1 MLKKLILVFP
11 LVISTTLLSQDSD
24 SASDVEVEEVVI
36 VGSQIKGAK
45 ISGALPVSILT
56 SDDIDALGVEDGTE
70 LLENIAEQGLNYF
83 SEAESDSGGVN
94 SARGDVGAY
103 NIRNM
108 GVGNTLT
115 LLNGRRLV
123 NNAGYQTELLGGD
136 YVPTMTVNSNLI
148 PTMGLDRVEL
158 LKDGASA
165 IYGADAVAGVV
176 NNVVASDFV
185 GFDISY
191 RQQGYD
197 HFAAEDD
204 RLSLKYG
211 VDLNG
216 GATNISVMYDYYDR
230 DAISASEDP
239 RWGDSDHRKLI
250 PADSLWAN
258 DGSFN
263 NRYSGKWAQLDMV
276 GASGYEEDFINA
288 DGEEDERDVYY
299 LDANGNKIIPW
310 ADFAGEI
317 QIIPSDDPRC
327 ARADSQDTGQ
337 GTCLAVDTTS
347 FADYYINPGQF
358 RDYRGEL
365 QRDNLFVFVNHEM
378 SNGNELFAEV
388 GRYTSDYSR
397 LKEPAGDFAVALLEL
412 GPDYYWSNALGITA
426 ANIAAQEA
434 ANAIRVADGKS
445 AKAIKTNI
453 RIDNWRPDIG
463 PRVINVEKETYRYLF
478 GIRGTTDSGWDWESA
493 YLYSEAETKD
503 VTDNR
508 LSNSLLQA
516 GLNDSTIN
524 AINIFSSDVK
534 TELAPAIVSV
544 YRNDTSTLRSIDFKA
559 SHPEVMILPAGPVGM
574 LVGVEYRKETYD
586 EDRDPRLD
594 GTIQFTSAVTGYGP
608 PFVADVLGSSPT
620 VDTYG
625 RRSTRSMFA
634 EMLIPLAD
642 NINAQAAIRH
652 EIPSDTDE
660 STVGK
665 FAVGWDVSDDLLIRA
680 STSTSFRVPNLIQQN
695 QAFVPRQGGNP
706 DAVGK
711 YVGANKPLDDSY
723 SMQSF
728 RLLNPDLNPETSTN
742 TSFGFVYSPSMVE
755 GLTVTYDNWEIKK
768 EDTVV
773 LLGRANRL
781 VEDLVLRLDHGPDN
795 CSLFSNPN
803 VIRDA
808 NPGYTAAEEALFTA
822 KGICPAGEAQ
832 IVYDPYANA
841 ATRTIAGQDFGVY
854 YDLDTNFGRFRLSAN
869 YSKTDEFTQEPTAGY
884 TKLKEAQDS
893 GTFPLSI
900 SLSGFGD
907 LAKQDGNYVEKT
919 SIKGTYTIGDWGVQI
934 TSLTKGDFYHS
945 QETKS
950 DGTRYVL
957 PEMTTMNV
965 SVYYKF
971 DVGDNKARI
980 KFAVKNIE
988 DERAPL
994 ADRFYGFFA
1003 DAHQDYG
1010 RNTYLD
1016 FKMSF

>member
-1 MLKKLILVFP
+1 MLKKLLFIFP
-11 LVISTTLLSQDSD
+11 LVISTNVFSQDEAVDSD
-24 SASDVEVEEVVI
+24 VEEVVT

-56 SDDIDALGVEDGTE
+56 ADDIDALGVEDGTE
-70 LLENIAEQGLNYF
+70 LLENLAEQGLNYF
-83 SEAESDSGGVN
+83 TEAESDSGGVN

-123 NNAGYQTELLGGD
+123 TNAGYQTELLGGD
-136 YVPTMTVNSNLI
+136 YVPTMSVNSNLI

-165 IYGADAVAGVV
+165 IYGADAVAGVI
-176 NNVVASDFV
+176 NNVIASDYV

-191 RQQGYD
+191 RQQSYD

-204 RLSLKYG
+204 RLAIKYG
-211 VDLNG
+211 VDLND
-216 GATNISVMYDYYDR
+216 GATNVAVMFDYYDR
-230 DAISASEDP
+230 DAIKASEDS

-258 DGSFN
+258 DSSFN
-263 NRYSGKWAQLDMV
+263 NRYSGKWAQIDMR
-276 GASGYEEDFINA
+276 GRTSYSDS
-288 DGEEDERDVYY
+288 
-299 LDANGNKIIPW
+299 
-310 ADFAGEI
+310 AGEI
-317 QIIPSDDPRC
+317 QIIPIGDPRC
-327 ARADSQDTGQ
+327 ARSDSKDTGY
-337 GTCLAVDTTS
+337 GTCLAVDTTAL
-347 FADYYINPGQF
+347 ADGEYYINPGQI
-358 RDYRGEL
+358 RDYRGSL

-378 SNGNELFAEV
+378 SNGKELFAEI

-397 LKEPAGDFAVALLEL
+397 LKEPAGDFSVALLQL
-412 GPDYYWSNALGITA
+412 GPDYYYSDAIGLTDDNSSSN
-426 ANIAAQEA
+426 
-434 ANAIRVADGKS
+434 
-445 AKAIKTNI
+445 KAI

-463 PRVINVEKETYRYLF
+463 PRVINVEKETYRYLL

-493 YLYSEAETKD
+493 YLYSEAETND

-516 GLNDSTIN
+516 GLNDSTSN

-534 TELAPAIVSV
+534 TALSPAIVSV
-544 YRNDTSTLRSIDFKA
+544 YRNDVSTLSSIDFKA
-559 SHPEVMILPAGPVGM
+559 SHPEIMTLPAGPVGM

-594 GTIQFTSAVTGYGP
+594 GTIQYTSAVTGYGP
-608 PFVADVLGSSPT
+608 PFVSDVLGSSPT

-625 RRSTRSMFA
+625 TRSTLSMFA
-634 EMLIPLAD
+634 EMLIPISEK
-642 NINAQAAIRH
+642 INAQAAVRH
-652 EIPSDTDE
+652 ENPNDTDE

-665 FAVGWDVSDDLLIRA
+665 FAVGWDVSDDLLIRGSA
-680 STSTSFRVPNLIQQN
+680 STSFRVPNLIQQN
-695 QAFVPRQGGNP
+695 QRFVPRQGSNT

-711 YVGANKPLDDSY
+711 YVGANQPLDDSY

-728 RLLNPDLNPETSTN
+728 RLLNPNLKPETSTN
-742 TSFGFVYSPSMVE
+742 TSIGFVYSPSVVDGFTM
-755 GLTVTYDNWEIKK
+755 TYDSWEIEK
-768 EDTVV
+768 EDTIV
-773 LLGRANRL
+773 LLGRNNRL
-781 VEDLVLRLDHGPDN
+781 VEDLVLRLEHGPNN
-795 CSLFSNPN
+795 CSAFSNPN
-803 VIRDA
+803 VLRDQDA
-808 NPGYTAAEEALFTA
+808 GYTDEEVALFSA

-841 ATRTIAGQDFGVY
+841 ATRKIAGQDIGLY
-854 YDLDTNFGRFRLSAN
+854 YDIDTDFGRFKLSAN

-900 SLSGFGD
+900 ALSGFGD

-971 DVGDNKARI
+971 DIAGNKARI

-1003 DAHQDYG
+1003 DAHQDMG
-1010 RNTYLD
+1010 RNSYID
-1016 FKMSF
+1016 FKVSF

>member
-1 MLKKLILVFP
+1 MLKKIFLIFP
-11 LVISTTLLSQDSD
+11 LVISIGIFSQDIEDKD
-24 SASDVEVEEVVI
+24 SNVEEVVT

-45 ISGALPVSILT
+45 ISGALPVTILT

-70 LLENIAEQGLNYF
+70 LMENLAEQGLNYF
-83 SEAESDSGGVN
+83 TEAESDSGGVN

-123 NNAGYQTELLGGD
+123 TNAGYQTELLGGD
-136 YVPTMTVNSNLI
+136 YVPTMSVNSNLI

-165 IYGADAVAGVV
+165 IYGADAVAGVI

-191 RQQGYD
+191 RQQSYD

-204 RLSLKYG
+204 RLAIKYG
-211 VDLNG
+211 VDLND
-216 GATNISVMYDYYDR
+216 GATNVSVMFDYYDR
-230 DAISASEDP
+230 DAIKASEDP

-258 DGSFN
+258 DSSFN
-263 NRYSGKWAQLDMV
+263 NRYSGKWAQIDMR
-276 GASGYEEDFINA
+276 GRTDYSDS
-288 DGEEDERDVYY
+288 
-299 LDANGNKIIPW
+299 
-310 ADFAGEI
+310 AGEI
-317 QIIPSDDPRC
+317 QIIPIGDPRC
-327 ARADSQDTGQ
+327 ARSDSKDTGY
-337 GTCLAVDTTS
+337 GTCLAVDTTDM
-347 FADYYINPGQF
+347 ANGEYYINPGQI
-358 RDYRGEL
+358 RDYRGTLE
-365 QRDNLFVFVNHEM
+365 RDNLFVFVNHEM
-378 SNGNELFAEV
+378 SNGKELFAEI

-397 LKEPAGDFAVALLEL
+397 LKEPAGDFSVALLQL
-412 GPDYYWSNALGITA
+412 GPDYYYS
-426 ANIAAQEA
+426 
-434 ANAIRVADGKS
+434 
-445 AKAIKTNI
+445 KAIGLTDDNSSSNKAI

-463 PRVINVEKETYRYLF
+463 PRVINVEKETYRYLL

-493 YLYSEAETKD
+493 YLYSEAETND

-516 GLNDSTIN
+516 GLNDSTAN

-534 TELAPAIVSV
+534 TALAPAVVSV
-544 YRNDTSTLRSIDFKA
+544 YRNDVSTLSSIDFKA
-559 SHPEVMILPAGPVGM
+559 SHPEIMTLPAGPVGM

-594 GTIQFTSAVTGYGP
+594 GTIEFTSAVTGYGP
-608 PFVADVLGSSPT
+608 PFVSDVLGSSPT

-625 RRSTRSMFA
+625 TRSTFSMFA
-634 EMLIPLAD
+634 EMLIPISEK
-642 NINAQAAIRH
+642 INAQAAIRY
-652 EIPSDTDE
+652 ENPNDTDE

-665 FAVGWDVSDDLLIRA
+665 FAVGWDVSDDLLIRGSA
-680 STSTSFRVPNLIQQN
+680 STSFRVPNLIQQN
-695 QAFVPRQGGNP
+695 QRFVPRQGSNT

-728 RLLNPDLNPETSTN
+728 RLLNPNLKPETSTN
-742 TSFGFVYSPSMVE
+742 TSIGFVYSPSVVD
-755 GLTVTYDNWEIKK
+755 GLSVTYDNWEIEK
-768 EDTVV
+768 EDTIV
-773 LLGRANRL
+773 LLGRNNRL
-781 VEDLVLRLDHGPDN
+781 VEDLVLRLEHGPNN
-795 CSLFSNPN
+795 CSAFSNPN
-803 VIRDA
+803 VLRDQD
-808 NPGYTAAEEALFTA
+808 PGYTDEELALFSA

-841 ATRTIAGQDFGVY
+841 ATRKIAGQDIGLY
-854 YDLDTNFGRFRLSAN
+854 YDIDTDFGRFRLSAN
-869 YSKTDEFTQEPTAGY
+869 YSKTDEFTQKPTAGY
-884 TKLKEAQDS
+884 SKLKEAQDS

-900 SLSGFGD
+900 ALSGFGD

-919 SIKGTYTIGDWGVQI
+919 SLKGTYTIGDWGVQI

-957 PEMTTMNV
+957 PKMTTMNV

-971 DVGDNKARI
+971 DIRDNKARI

>member
-1 MLKKLILVFP
+1 MLKKLLFIFP
-11 LVISTTLLSQDSD
+11 LVITTNVFSQDEAVD
-24 SASDVEVEEVVI
+24 SNVEEVVT

-56 SDDIDALGVEDGTE
+56 ADDIDALGVEDGTE
-70 LLENIAEQGLNYF
+70 LLENLAEQGLNYF
-83 SEAESDSGGVN
+83 TEAESDSGGVN

-108 GVGNTLT
+108 GVGNTLA

-123 NNAGYQTELLGGD
+123 ANAGYQTELLGGD
-136 YVPTMTVNSNLI
+136 YVPTMSVNSNLI

-165 IYGADAVAGVV
+165 IYGADAVAGVI
-176 NNVVASDFV
+176 NNVIASDYV

-191 RQQGYD
+191 RQQSYD

-204 RLSLKYG
+204 RLAIKYG
-211 VDLNG
+211 VDLND
-216 GATNISVMYDYYDR
+216 GATNVAVMFDYYDR
-230 DAISASEDP
+230 DAIKASEDS

-258 DGSFN
+258 DSSFN

-276 GASGYEEDFINA
+276 GTSSYTDS
-288 DGEEDERDVYY
+288 
-299 LDANGNKIIPW
+299 
-310 ADFAGEI
+310 AGEI
-317 QIIPSDDPRC
+317 QIIPAGDAKC
-327 ARADSQDTGQ
+327 LVDTTY
-337 GTCLAVDTTS
+337 GTCLAKDTTGFS
-347 FADYYINPGQF
+347 DYYINPGQV
-358 RDYRGEL
+358 RDYRGSL

-378 SNGNELFAEV
+378 SNGKELFAEI

-412 GPDYYWSNALGITA
+412 GPDYYWSNILGITA
-426 ANIAAQEA
+426 DNIASQEA
-434 ANAIRVADGKS
+434 ANAKLIEDGKTPKS
-445 AKAIKTNI
+445 IKTNI

-463 PRVINVEKETYRYLF
+463 PRVINVEKETYRYLL

-493 YLYSEAETKD
+493 YLYSEAETND

-516 GLNDSTIN
+516 GLNDSTSN

-534 TELAPAIVSV
+534 TALSPAIVSV
-544 YRNDTSTLRSIDFKA
+544 YRNDVSTLSSIDFKA
-559 SHPEVMILPAGPVGM
+559 SHPEIMTLPAGPVGM

-608 PFVADVLGSSPT
+608 PFVSDVLGSSPT

-625 RRSTRSMFA
+625 TRSTLSMFA
-634 EMLIPLAD
+634 EMLIPISEK
-642 NINAQAAIRH
+642 INAQAAIRH
-652 EIPSDTDE
+652 ENPNDTDE

-665 FAVGWDVSDDLLIRA
+665 FAVGWDVSDDLLIRG

-695 QAFVPRQGGNP
+695 QRFVPRQGSNT

-711 YVGANKPLDDSY
+711 YVGANEPLDDSY

-728 RLLNPDLNPETSTN
+728 RLLNPNLKPETSTN
-742 TSFGFVYSPSMVE
+742 TSIGFVYSPSVVDGFTM
-755 GLTVTYDNWEIKK
+755 TYDNWEIEK
-768 EDTVV
+768 EDTIV
-773 LLGRANRL
+773 LLGRNNRL
-781 VEDLVLRLDHGPDN
+781 VEDLVLRLEHGPNN
-795 CSLFSNPN
+795 CSAFSNPN
-803 VIRDA
+803 VLRDQDA
-808 NPGYTAAEEALFTA
+808 GYTDEEVALFSA

-841 ATRTIAGQDFGVY
+841 ATRKIAGQDIGLY
-854 YDLDTNFGRFRLSAN
+854 YDIDTDFGRFKLSAN
-869 YSKTDEFTQEPTAGY
+869 YSKTDEFTQKPTAGY
-884 TKLKEAQDS
+884 SKLKEAQDS

-900 SLSGFGD
+900 ALSGFGD

-919 SIKGTYTIGDWGVQI
+919 SIKGTYTIGDWGIQI

-971 DVGDNKARI
+971 DIAGNKARI

-1003 DAHQDYG
+1003 DAHQDMG
-1010 RNTYLD
+1010 RNSYID
-1016 FKMSF
+1016 FKVSF

>member
-1 MLKKLILVFP
+1 MEVLNLLGDYKMLKKLLLVFP
-11 LVISTTLLSQDSD
+11 LVISTTLVSQDTDTSSD
-24 SASDVEVEEVVI
+24 ADVEEVVT

-70 LLENIAEQGLNYF
+70 LLENLAEQGLNYF
-83 SEAESDSGGVN
+83 TEAESDSGGVN

-123 NNAGYQTELLGGD
+123 ANAGYQTELLGGD
-136 YVPTMTVNSNLI
+136 YVPTMSVNSNLV

-165 IYGADAVAGVV
+165 IYGADAVAGVI
-176 NNVVASDFV
+176 NNVIASDFV
-185 GFDISY
+185 GLDVAY
-191 RQQGYD
+191 RQQSYD

-258 DGSFN
+258 DSSFN
-263 NRYSGKWAQLDMV
+263 NRYSGKWAQIDMA
-276 GASGYEEDFINA
+276 GTTPYSDS
-288 DGEEDERDVYY
+288 
-299 LDANGNKIIPW
+299 K
-310 ADFAGEI
+310 GEI
-317 QIIPSDDPRC
+317 QIIPIGDPRC
-327 ARADSQDTGQ
+327 LRDDSKDTGY

-347 FADYYINPGQF
+347 MANGEYYINPGQF
-358 RDYRGEL
+358 RDYRGALE
-365 QRDNLFVFVNHEM
+365 RDNLFVFVNHEM
-378 SNGNELFAEV
+378 SNGKELFAEI

-397 LKEPAGDFAVALLEL
+397 LKEPAGDFSVALLQL
-412 GPDYYWSNALGITA
+412 GPDYYYS
-426 ANIAAQEA
+426 
-434 ANAIRVADGKS
+434 
-445 AKAIKTNI
+445 KAIGLTDDNSSSNKAI

-463 PRVINVEKETYRYLF
+463 PRVINVEKETYRYLM

-493 YLYSEAETKD
+493 YLYSEAETND

-516 GLNDSTIN
+516 GLNDSTAN

-534 TELAPAIVSV
+534 TSLAPAIVSV
-544 YRNDTSTLRSIDFKA
+544 YRNDVSSLRSIDFKA
-559 SHPEVMILPAGPVGM
+559 SHPEVMTLPAGPVGM

-594 GTIQFTSAVTGYGP
+594 GTIQYTSAVTGYGP
-608 PFVADVLGSSPT
+608 PFVSDVLGSSPT

-625 RRSTRSMFA
+625 RRSTISMFV
-634 EMLIPLAD
+634 EMLMPLTE

-652 EIPSDTDE
+652 ENPSDTDE

-680 STSTSFRVPNLIQQN
+680 SSSTSFRVPNLIQQN
-695 QAFVPRQGGNP
+695 QAFVPRQGSNT

-711 YVGANKPLDDSY
+711 FVGGELPEKY

-728 RLLNPDLNPETSTN
+728 RLLNPDLKPETSTN
-742 TSFGFVYSPSMVE
+742 TSIGFVYSPSVVD
-755 GLTVTYDNWEIKK
+755 GLTLTYDNWEIKK
-768 EDTVV
+768 EDTIV
-773 LLGRANRL
+773 LLGRNNRL
-781 VEDLVLRLDHGPDN
+781 VEDLVLRLEHGASN
-795 CSLFSNPN
+795 CDLYSNPN
-803 VIRDA
+803 VLRDPD
-808 NPGYTAAEEALFTA
+808 PGYSDAENAEFTDL
-822 KGICPAGEAQ
+822 GICPAGKAM

-841 ATRTIAGQDFGVY
+841 ATRTIAGQDIGVY
-854 YDLDTNFGRFRLSAN
+854 YDIDTDFGRFRLSAN
-869 YSKTDEFTQEPTAGY
+869 YSKTDEFTQKPTAGY

-900 SLSGFGD
+900 ALSGFGD

-971 DVGDNKARI
+971 DIGDNKARI

>member
-1 MLKKLILVFP
+1 MLKKIFLIFP
-11 LVISTTLLSQDSD
+11 LVISIGIFSQDIEDKD
-24 SASDVEVEEVVI
+24 SNVEEVVT

-45 ISGALPVSILT
+45 ISGALPVTILT

-70 LLENIAEQGLNYF
+70 LMENLAEQGLNYF
-83 SEAESDSGGVN
+83 TEAESDSGGVN

-123 NNAGYQTELLGGD
+123 TNAGYQTELLGGD
-136 YVPTMTVNSNLI
+136 YVPTMSVNSNLI

-165 IYGADAVAGVV
+165 IYGADAVAGVI

-191 RQQGYD
+191 RQQSYD

-204 RLSLKYG
+204 RLAIKYG
-211 VDLNG
+211 VDLND
-216 GATNISVMYDYYDR
+216 GATNVSVMFDYYDR
-230 DAISASEDP
+230 DAIKASEDP

-258 DGSFN
+258 DSSFN
-263 NRYSGKWAQLDMV
+263 NRYSGKWAQIDMR
-276 GASGYEEDFINA
+276 GRTDYSDS
-288 DGEEDERDVYY
+288 
-299 LDANGNKIIPW
+299 
-310 ADFAGEI
+310 AGEI
-317 QIIPSDDPRC
+317 QIIPIGDPRC
-327 ARADSQDTGQ
+327 ARSDSKDTGY
-337 GTCLAVDTTS
+337 GTCLAVDTTDM
-347 FADYYINPGQF
+347 ANGEYYINPGQI
-358 RDYRGEL
+358 RDYRGTLE
-365 QRDNLFVFVNHEM
+365 RDNLFVFVNHEM
-378 SNGNELFAEV
+378 SNGKELFAEI

-397 LKEPAGDFAVALLEL
+397 LKEPAGDFSVALLQL
-412 GPDYYWSNALGITA
+412 GPDYYYS
-426 ANIAAQEA
+426 
-434 ANAIRVADGKS
+434 
-445 AKAIKTNI
+445 KAIGLTDDNSSSNKAI

-463 PRVINVEKETYRYLF
+463 PRVINVEKETYRYLL

-493 YLYSEAETKD
+493 YLYSEAETND

-516 GLNDSTIN
+516 GLNDSTAN

-534 TELAPAIVSV
+534 TALAPAVVSV
-544 YRNDTSTLRSIDFKA
+544 YRNDVSTLSSIDFKA
-559 SHPEVMILPAGPVGM
+559 SHPEIMTLPAGPVGM

-594 GTIQFTSAVTGYGP
+594 GTIEFTSAVTGYGP
-608 PFVADVLGSSPT
+608 PFVSDVLGSSPT

-625 RRSTRSMFA
+625 TRSTFSLFA
-634 EMLIPLAD
+634 EMLIPISEK
-642 NINAQAAIRH
+642 INAQAAIRY
-652 EIPSDTDE
+652 ENPNDTDE

-665 FAVGWDVSDDLLIRA
+665 FAVGWDVSDDLLIRGSA
-680 STSTSFRVPNLIQQN
+680 STSFRVPNLIQQN
-695 QAFVPRQGGNP
+695 QRFVPRQGSNT

-728 RLLNPDLNPETSTN
+728 RLLNPNLKPETSTN
-742 TSFGFVYSPSMVE
+742 TSIGFVYSPSVVD
-755 GLTVTYDNWEIKK
+755 GLSVTYDNWEIEK
-768 EDTVV
+768 EDTIV
-773 LLGRANRL
+773 LLGRNNRL
-781 VEDLVLRLDHGPDN
+781 VEDLVLRLEHGPNN
-795 CSLFSNPN
+795 CSAFSNPN
-803 VIRDA
+803 VLRDQD
-808 NPGYTAAEEALFTA
+808 PGYTDEELALFSA

-841 ATRTIAGQDFGVY
+841 ATRKIAGQDIGLY
-854 YDLDTNFGRFRLSAN
+854 YDIDTDFGRFRLSAN
-869 YSKTDEFTQEPTAGY
+869 YSKTDEFTQKPTAGY
-884 TKLKEAQDS
+884 SKLKEAQDS

-900 SLSGFGD
+900 ALSGFGD

-919 SIKGTYTIGDWGVQI
+919 SLKGTYTIGDWGVQI

-971 DVGDNKARI
+971 DIRDNKARI

>member
-1 MLKKLILVFP
+1 MLKKILFIFP
-11 LVISTTLLSQDSD
+11 LVISTNVFSQDDAVDSD
-24 SASDVEVEEVVI
+24 VEEVVT

-56 SDDIDALGVEDGTE
+56 ADDIDALGVEDGTE
-70 LLENIAEQGLNYF
+70 LLENLAEQGLNYF
-83 SEAESDSGGVN
+83 TEAESDSGGVN

-123 NNAGYQTELLGGD
+123 TNAGYQTELLGGD
-136 YVPTMTVNSNLI
+136 YVPTMSVNSNLI

-165 IYGADAVAGVV
+165 IYGADAVAGVI
-176 NNVVASDFV
+176 NNVIASDYV
-185 GFDISY
+185 GFDVSY
-191 RQQGYD
+191 RQQSYD

-204 RLSLKYG
+204 RLAIKYG
-211 VDLNG
+211 VDLND
-216 GATNISVMYDYYDR
+216 GATNVSVMFDYYDR
-230 DAISASEDP
+230 DAIKASEDS

-258 DGSFN
+258 DSSFN
-263 NRYSGKWAQLDMV
+263 NRYSGKWAQIDMR
-276 GASGYEEDFINA
+276 GRTSYSDS
-288 DGEEDERDVYY
+288 
-299 LDANGNKIIPW
+299 
-310 ADFAGEI
+310 AGEI
-317 QIIPSDDPRC
+317 QIIPIGDPRC
-327 ARADSQDTGQ
+327 ARSDSKDTGY
-337 GTCLAVDTTS
+337 GTCLAVDTTAL
-347 FADYYINPGQF
+347 ADGEYYINPGQI
-358 RDYRGEL
+358 RDYRGSL

-378 SNGNELFAEV
+378 SNGKELFAEI

-397 LKEPAGDFAVALLEL
+397 LKEPAGDFSVALLQL
-412 GPDYYWSNALGITA
+412 GPDYYYSDAIGLTDDNSSSN
-426 ANIAAQEA
+426 
-434 ANAIRVADGKS
+434 
-445 AKAIKTNI
+445 KAI

-463 PRVINVEKETYRYLF
+463 PRVINVEKETYRYLL

-493 YLYSEAETKD
+493 YLYSEAETND

-516 GLNDSTIN
+516 GLNDSTSN

-534 TELAPAIVSV
+534 TALSPAIVSV
-544 YRNDTSTLRSIDFKA
+544 YRNDVSTLSSIDFKA
-559 SHPEVMILPAGPVGM
+559 SHPEIMTLPAGPVGM

-594 GTIQFTSAVTGYGP
+594 GTIQYTSAVTGYGP
-608 PFVADVLGSSPT
+608 PFVSDVLGSSPT

-625 RRSTRSMFA
+625 TRSTLSMFA
-634 EMLIPLAD
+634 EMLIPISEK
-642 NINAQAAIRH
+642 INAQAAVRH
-652 EIPSDTDE
+652 ENPNDTDE

-665 FAVGWDVSDDLLIRA
+665 FAVGWDVSDDLLIRGSA
-680 STSTSFRVPNLIQQN
+680 STSFRVPNLIQQN
-695 QAFVPRQGGNP
+695 QRFVPRQGSNT

-711 YVGANKPLDDSY
+711 YVGANQPLDDSY

-728 RLLNPDLNPETSTN
+728 RLLNPNLKPETSTN
-742 TSFGFVYSPSMVE
+742 TSIGFVYSPSVVDGFTM
-755 GLTVTYDNWEIKK
+755 TYDSWEIEK
-768 EDTVV
+768 EDTIV
-773 LLGRANRL
+773 LLGRNNRL
-781 VEDLVLRLDHGPDN
+781 VEDLVLRLEHGPNN
-795 CSLFSNPN
+795 CSAFSNPN
-803 VIRDA
+803 VLRDQDA
-808 NPGYTAAEEALFTA
+808 GYTDEEVALFSA

-841 ATRTIAGQDFGVY
+841 ATRKIAGQDIGLY
-854 YDLDTNFGRFRLSAN
+854 YDIDTDFGRFKLSAN

-900 SLSGFGD
+900 ALSGFGD

-971 DVGDNKARI
+971 DIAGNKARI

-1003 DAHQDYG
+1003 DAHQDMG
-1010 RNTYLD
+1010 RNSYID
-1016 FKMSF
+1016 FKVSF

>member
-1 MLKKLILVFP
+1 MIKRLLLIFP
-11 LVISTTLLSQDSD
+11 LVISIGIFSQEVEDKDSD
-24 SASDVEVEEVVI
+24 VEEVVT

-83 SEAESDSGGVN
+83 TEAESDSGGVN

-136 YVPTMTVNSNLI
+136 YVPTMSVNSNLI

-191 RQQGYD
+191 RQQSYD

-204 RLSLKYG
+204 RLAIKYG
-211 VDLNG
+211 VDIND
-216 GATNISVMYDYYDR
+216 GATNISVMFDYYDR
-230 DAISASEDP
+230 DSIKASEDP

-258 DGSFN
+258 DSSFN

-276 GASGYEEDFINA
+276 GASGYEDDDDNEIF
-288 DGEEDERDVYY
+288 Y
-299 LDANGNKIIPW
+299 LDADGNQIIPW

-327 ARADSQDTGQ
+327 ARSNSQDTGQ

-347 FADYYINPGQF
+347 FADYYINPGQY
-358 RDYRGEL
+358 RDYRGDLE
-365 QRDNLFVFVNHEM
+365 RDNLFVFANHEM
-378 SNGNELFAEV
+378 SNGNELFAEI

-397 LKEPAGDFAVALLEL
+397 LKEPAGDFSVALLEL
-412 GPDYYWSNALGITA
+412 GPNYYWANTLGITA

-434 ANAIRVADGKS
+434 ANEIRVANGDK
-445 AKAIKTNI
+445 AKTVKTNI

-463 PRVINVEKETYRYLF
+463 PRVINVEKETYRYLLGF
-478 GIRGTTDSGWDWESA
+478 RGTTDNGWNWETA
-493 YLYSEAETKD
+493 YLYSKAETND

-516 GLNDSTIN
+516 GLNDSTAS

-534 TELAPAIVSV
+534 TALAPAIVSV
-544 YRNDTSTLRSIDFKA
+544 YRNDKSTLRTIDFKA
-559 SHPEVMILPAGPVGM
+559 SHPEIMTLPAGPVGF
-574 LVGVEYRKETYD
+574 LFGVELRKETYD
-586 EDRDPRLD
+586 ENRDPRLD
-594 GTIQFTSAVTGYGP
+594 GTIQFTSAVTKYGP
-608 PFVADVLGSSPT
+608 PFVADVFGSSPT

-625 RRSTRSMFA
+625 TRTTRSMFA

-642 NINAQAAIRH
+642 RINAQAAIRH
-652 EIPSDTDE
+652 EIPNDTDS

-665 FAVGWDVSDDLLIRA
+665 FAVGWDVTDDLLIRSSA
-680 STSTSFRVPNLIQQN
+680 STSFRVPNLIQQN
-695 QAFVPRQGGNP
+695 QIFVPRQGSNT

-711 YVGANKPLDDSY
+711 YVGANKPLDDGY

-728 RLLNPDLNPETSTN
+728 RLLNPNLSPETSTN
-742 TSFGFVYSPSMVE
+742 TSIGFVYSPSMFE
-755 GLTVTYDNWEIKK
+755 GLTLTYDNWKIEK
-768 EDTVV
+768 EDTIV
-773 LLGRANRL
+773 LLGRNNRL
-781 VEDLVLRLDHGPDN
+781 VEDLVLRLEHGPNN
-795 CSLFSNPN
+795 CSSFQNPN
-803 VIRDA
+803 VLRDQ
-808 NPGYTAAEEALFTA
+808 NPGYTDKEIALFTA

-841 ATRTIAGQDFGVY
+841 ATRKIAGQDIGVY
-854 YDLDTNFGRFRLSAN
+854 YDIDTDFGRFRLSAN
-869 YSKTDEFTQEPTAGY
+869 YSKTDEFTQEPTSEY
-884 TKLKEAQDS
+884 TKLKEAQNS

-900 SLSGFGD
+900 ALSGFGD

-919 SIKGTYTIGDWGVQI
+919 SLKGTYTIGDWGVQI

-965 SVYYKF
+965 SIYYKF
-971 DVGDNKARI
+971 DIGDNKARI

>member
-1 MLKKLILVFP
+1 MLKKLLFIFP
-11 LVISTTLLSQDSD
+11 LVISTNVFSQDEAVDSD
-24 SASDVEVEEVVI
+24 VEEVVT

-56 SDDIDALGVEDGTE
+56 ADDIDALGVEDGTE
-70 LLENIAEQGLNYF
+70 LLENLAEQGLNYF
-83 SEAESDSGGVN
+83 TEAESDSGGVN

-123 NNAGYQTELLGGD
+123 TNAGYQTELLGGD
-136 YVPTMTVNSNLI
+136 YVPTMSVNSNLI

-165 IYGADAVAGVV
+165 IYGADAVAGVI
-176 NNVVASDFV
+176 NNVIASDYV
-185 GFDISY
+185 GFDVSY
-191 RQQGYD
+191 RQQSYD

-204 RLSLKYG
+204 RLAIKYG
-211 VDLNG
+211 VDLND
-216 GATNISVMYDYYDR
+216 GATNVSVMFDYYDR
-230 DAISASEDP
+230 DAIKASEDS

-258 DGSFN
+258 DSSFN
-263 NRYSGKWAQLDMV
+263 NRYSGKWAQIDMR
-276 GASGYEEDFINA
+276 GRTSYSDS
-288 DGEEDERDVYY
+288 
-299 LDANGNKIIPW
+299 
-310 ADFAGEI
+310 AGEI
-317 QIIPSDDPRC
+317 QIIPIGDPRC
-327 ARADSQDTGQ
+327 ARSDSKDTGY
-337 GTCLAVDTTS
+337 GTCLAVDTTAL
-347 FADYYINPGQF
+347 ADGEYYINPGQI
-358 RDYRGEL
+358 RDYRGSL

-378 SNGNELFAEV
+378 SNGKELFAEI

-397 LKEPAGDFAVALLEL
+397 LKEPAGDFSVALLQL
-412 GPDYYWSNALGITA
+412 GPDYYYSDVIGLTDDNSSSN
-426 ANIAAQEA
+426 
-434 ANAIRVADGKS
+434 
-445 AKAIKTNI
+445 KAI

-463 PRVINVEKETYRYLF
+463 PRVINVEKETYRYLL

-493 YLYSEAETKD
+493 YLYSEAETND

-516 GLNDSTIN
+516 GLNDSTSN

-534 TELAPAIVSV
+534 TALSPAIVSV
-544 YRNDTSTLRSIDFKA
+544 YRNDVSTLSSIDFKA
-559 SHPEVMILPAGPVGM
+559 SHPEIMTLPAGPVGM

-594 GTIQFTSAVTGYGP
+594 GTIQYTSAVTGYGP
-608 PFVADVLGSSPT
+608 PFVSDVLGSSPT

-625 RRSTRSMFA
+625 TRSTLSMFA
-634 EMLIPLAD
+634 EMLIPISEK
-642 NINAQAAIRH
+642 INAQAAVRH
-652 EIPSDTDE
+652 ENPNDTDE

-665 FAVGWDVSDDLLIRA
+665 FAVGWDVSDDLLIRGSA
-680 STSTSFRVPNLIQQN
+680 STSFRVPNLIQQN
-695 QAFVPRQGGNP
+695 QRFVPRQGSNT

-711 YVGANKPLDDSY
+711 YVGANQPLDDSY

-728 RLLNPDLNPETSTN
+728 RLLNPNLKPETSTN
-742 TSFGFVYSPSMVE
+742 TSIGFVYSPSVIDGFTM
-755 GLTVTYDNWEIKK
+755 TYDNWEIEK
-768 EDTVV
+768 EDTIV
-773 LLGRANRL
+773 LLGRNNRL
-781 VEDLVLRLDHGPDN
+781 VEDLVLRLEHGPNN
-795 CSLFSNPN
+795 CSAFSNPN
-803 VIRDA
+803 VLRDQDA
-808 NPGYTAAEEALFTA
+808 GYTDEEVALFSA

-841 ATRTIAGQDFGVY
+841 ATRKIAGQDIGLY
-854 YDLDTNFGRFRLSAN
+854 YDIDTDFGRFKLSAN

-900 SLSGFGD
+900 ALSGFGD

-971 DVGDNKARI
+971 DIAGNKARI

-1003 DAHQDYG
+1003 DAHQDMG
-1010 RNTYLD
+1010 RNSYID
-1016 FKMSF
+1016 FKVSF

>member
-493 YLYSEAETKD
+493 YLYSEAETND

-559 SHPEVMILPAGPVGM
+559 SHPEVMTLPAGPVGM

-594 GTIQFTSAVTGYGP
+594 GTIQYTSAVTGYGP

-742 TSFGFVYSPSMVE
+742 TSFGFVYSPSMVD

-781 VEDLVLRLDHGPDN
+781 VEDLVLRLEHGPDN

>member
-1 MLKKLILVFP
+1 MLKKLLFIFP
-11 LVISTTLLSQDSD
+11 LVISTNVFSQDEAVDSD
-24 SASDVEVEEVVI
+24 VEEVVT

-56 SDDIDALGVEDGTE
+56 ADDIDALGVEDGTE
-70 LLENIAEQGLNYF
+70 LLENLAEQGLNYF
-83 SEAESDSGGVN
+83 TEAESDSGGVN

-123 NNAGYQTELLGGD
+123 TNAGYQTELLGGD
-136 YVPTMTVNSNLI
+136 YVPTMSVNSNLI

-165 IYGADAVAGVV
+165 IYGADAVAGVI
-176 NNVVASDFV
+176 NNVIASDYV

-191 RQQGYD
+191 RQQSYD

-204 RLSLKYG
+204 RLAIKYG
-211 VDLNG
+211 VDLND
-216 GATNISVMYDYYDR
+216 GATNVSVMFDYYDR
-230 DAISASEDP
+230 DAIKASEDS

-258 DGSFN
+258 DSSFN
-263 NRYSGKWAQLDMV
+263 NRYSGKWAQIDMR
-276 GASGYEEDFINA
+276 GRTSYSDS
-288 DGEEDERDVYY
+288 
-299 LDANGNKIIPW
+299 
-310 ADFAGEI
+310 AGEI
-317 QIIPSDDPRC
+317 QIIPIGDPRC
-327 ARADSQDTGQ
+327 ARSDSKDTGY
-337 GTCLAVDTTS
+337 GTCLAVDTTAL
-347 FADYYINPGQF
+347 ADGEYYINPGQI
-358 RDYRGEL
+358 RDYRGSL

-378 SNGNELFAEV
+378 SNGKELFAEI

-397 LKEPAGDFAVALLEL
+397 LKEPAGDFSVALLQL
-412 GPDYYWSNALGITA
+412 GPDYYYSDAIGLTDDNSSSN
-426 ANIAAQEA
+426 
-434 ANAIRVADGKS
+434 
-445 AKAIKTNI
+445 KAI

-463 PRVINVEKETYRYLF
+463 PRVINVEKETYRYLL

-493 YLYSEAETKD
+493 YLYSEAETND

-516 GLNDSTIN
+516 GLNDSTSN

-534 TELAPAIVSV
+534 TALSPAIVSV
-544 YRNDTSTLRSIDFKA
+544 YRNDVSTLSSIDFKA
-559 SHPEVMILPAGPVGM
+559 SHPEIMTLPAGPVGM

-594 GTIQFTSAVTGYGP
+594 GTIQYTSAVTGYGP
-608 PFVADVLGSSPT
+608 PFVSDVLGSSPT

-625 RRSTRSMFA
+625 TRSTLSMFA
-634 EMLIPLAD
+634 EMLIPISEK
-642 NINAQAAIRH
+642 INAQAAIRH
-652 EIPSDTDE
+652 ENPNDTDE

-665 FAVGWDVSDDLLIRA
+665 FAVGWDVSDDLLIRG

-695 QAFVPRQGGNP
+695 QRFVPRQGSNT

-711 YVGANKPLDDSY
+711 YVGANQPLDDSY

-728 RLLNPDLNPETSTN
+728 RLLNPNLKPETSTN
-742 TSFGFVYSPSMVE
+742 TSIGFVYSPSVVDGFTM
-755 GLTVTYDNWEIKK
+755 TYDNWEIEK
-768 EDTVV
+768 EDTIV
-773 LLGRANRL
+773 LLGRNNRL
-781 VEDLVLRLDHGPDN
+781 VEDLVLRLEHGPNN
-795 CSLFSNPN
+795 CSAFSNPN
-803 VIRDA
+803 VLRDQDA
-808 NPGYTAAEEALFTA
+808 GYTDEEVALFSA

-841 ATRTIAGQDFGVY
+841 ATRKIAGQDIGLY
-854 YDLDTNFGRFRLSAN
+854 YDIDTDFGRFKLSAN

-900 SLSGFGD
+900 ALSGFGD

-971 DVGDNKARI
+971 DIAGNKARI

-1003 DAHQDYG
+1003 DAHQDMG
-1010 RNTYLD
+1010 RNSYID
-1016 FKMSF
+1016 FKVSF

>member
-1 MLKKLILVFP
+1 MLKKLLFIFP
-11 LVISTTLLSQDSD
+11 LVISTNVFSQDEAVDSD
-24 SASDVEVEEVVI
+24 VEEVVT

-56 SDDIDALGVEDGTE
+56 ADDIDALGVEDGTE
-70 LLENIAEQGLNYF
+70 LLENLAEQGLNYF
-83 SEAESDSGGVN
+83 TEAESDSGGVN

-123 NNAGYQTELLGGD
+123 TNAGYQTELLGGD
-136 YVPTMTVNSNLI
+136 YVPTMSVNSNLI

-176 NNVVASDFV
+176 NNVIASDYV

-191 RQQGYD
+191 RQQSYD

-204 RLSLKYG
+204 RLAIKYG
-211 VDLNG
+211 VDLND
-216 GATNISVMYDYYDR
+216 GATNVSVMFDYYDR
-230 DAISASEDP
+230 DAIKASEDS

-258 DGSFN
+258 DSSFN
-263 NRYSGKWAQLDMV
+263 NRYSGKWAQIDMR
-276 GASGYEEDFINA
+276 GRTSYSDS
-288 DGEEDERDVYY
+288 
-299 LDANGNKIIPW
+299 
-310 ADFAGEI
+310 AGEI
-317 QIIPSDDPRC
+317 QIIPIGDPRC
-327 ARADSQDTGQ
+327 ARSDSKDTGY
-337 GTCLAVDTTS
+337 GTCLAVDTTAL
-347 FADYYINPGQF
+347 ADGEYYINPGQI
-358 RDYRGEL
+358 RDYRGSL

-378 SNGNELFAEV
+378 SNGKELFAEI

-397 LKEPAGDFAVALLEL
+397 LKEPAGDFSVALLQL
-412 GPDYYWSNALGITA
+412 GPDYYYSDAIGLTDDNSSSN
-426 ANIAAQEA
+426 
-434 ANAIRVADGKS
+434 
-445 AKAIKTNI
+445 KAI

-463 PRVINVEKETYRYLF
+463 PRVINVEKETYRYLL

-493 YLYSEAETKD
+493 YLYSEAETND

-516 GLNDSTIN
+516 GLNDSTSN

-534 TELAPAIVSV
+534 TALSPAIVSV
-544 YRNDTSTLRSIDFKA
+544 YRNDVSTLSSIDFKA
-559 SHPEVMILPAGPVGM
+559 SHPEIMTLPAGPVGM

-594 GTIQFTSAVTGYGP
+594 GTIQYTSAVTGYGP
-608 PFVADVLGSSPT
+608 PFVSDVLGSSPT

-625 RRSTRSMFA
+625 TRSTLSMFA
-634 EMLIPLAD
+634 EMLIPISEK
-642 NINAQAAIRH
+642 INAQAAIRH
-652 EIPSDTDE
+652 ENPNDTDE

-665 FAVGWDVSDDLLIRA
+665 FAVGWDISDDLLIRGSA
-680 STSTSFRVPNLIQQN
+680 STSFRVPNLIQQN
-695 QAFVPRQGGNP
+695 QRFVPRQGSNT

-711 YVGANKPLDDSY
+711 YVGANQPLDDSY

-728 RLLNPDLNPETSTN
+728 RLLNPNLKPETSTN
-742 TSFGFVYSPSMVE
+742 TSIGFVYSPSVVDGFTM
-755 GLTVTYDNWEIKK
+755 TYDNWEIEK
-768 EDTVV
+768 EDTIV
-773 LLGRANRL
+773 LLGRNNRL
-781 VEDLVLRLDHGPDN
+781 VEDLVLRLEHGPNN
-795 CSLFSNPN
+795 CSAFSNPN
-803 VIRDA
+803 VLRDQDA
-808 NPGYTAAEEALFTA
+808 GYTDEEVALFSA

-841 ATRTIAGQDFGVY
+841 ATRKIAGQDIGLY
-854 YDLDTNFGRFRLSAN
+854 YDIDTDFGRFKLSAN

-900 SLSGFGD
+900 ALSGFGD

-971 DVGDNKARI
+971 DIAGNKARI

-1003 DAHQDYG
+1003 DAHQDMG
-1010 RNTYLD
+1010 RNSYID
-1016 FKMSF
+1016 FKVSF

>member
-1 MLKKLILVFP
+1 MLKKLLFIFP
-11 LVISTTLLSQDSD
+11 LVISTNVFSQDEAVDSD
-24 SASDVEVEEVVI
+24 VEEVVT

-56 SDDIDALGVEDGTE
+56 ADDIDALGVEDGTE
-70 LLENIAEQGLNYF
+70 LLENLAEQGLNYF
-83 SEAESDSGGVN
+83 TEAESDSGGVN

-123 NNAGYQTELLGGD
+123 TNAGYQTELLGGD
-136 YVPTMTVNSNLI
+136 YVPTMSVNSNLI

-165 IYGADAVAGVV
+165 IYGADAVAGVI
-176 NNVVASDFV
+176 NNVIASDYV
-185 GFDISY
+185 GFDVSY
-191 RQQGYD
+191 RQQSYD

-204 RLSLKYG
+204 RLAIKYG
-211 VDLNG
+211 VDLND
-216 GATNISVMYDYYDR
+216 GATNVSVMFDYYDR
-230 DAISASEDP
+230 DAIKASEDS

-258 DGSFN
+258 DSSFN
-263 NRYSGKWAQLDMV
+263 NRYSGKWAQIDMR
-276 GASGYEEDFINA
+276 GRTSYSDS
-288 DGEEDERDVYY
+288 
-299 LDANGNKIIPW
+299 
-310 ADFAGEI
+310 AGEI
-317 QIIPSDDPRC
+317 QIIPIGDPRC
-327 ARADSQDTGQ
+327 ARSDSKDTGY
-337 GTCLAVDTTS
+337 GTCLAVDTTAL
-347 FADYYINPGQF
+347 ADGEYYINPGQI
-358 RDYRGEL
+358 RDYRGSL

-378 SNGNELFAEV
+378 SNGKELFAEI

-397 LKEPAGDFAVALLEL
+397 LKEPAGDFSVALLQL
-412 GPDYYWSNALGITA
+412 GPDYYYSDAIGLTDDNSSSN
-426 ANIAAQEA
+426 
-434 ANAIRVADGKS
+434 
-445 AKAIKTNI
+445 KAI

-463 PRVINVEKETYRYLF
+463 PRVINVDKETYRYLL

-493 YLYSEAETKD
+493 YLYSEAETND

-516 GLNDSTIN
+516 GLNDSTSN
-524 AINIFSSDVK
+524 AINICSSDVK
-534 TELAPAIVSV
+534 TALSPAIVSV
-544 YRNDTSTLRSIDFKA
+544 YRNDVSTLSSIDFKA
-559 SHPEVMILPAGPVGM
+559 SHPEIMTLPAGPVGM

-594 GTIQFTSAVTGYGP
+594 GTIQYTSAVTGYGP
-608 PFVADVLGSSPT
+608 PFVSDVLGSSPT

-625 RRSTRSMFA
+625 TRSTLSMFA
-634 EMLIPLAD
+634 EMLIPISEK
-642 NINAQAAIRH
+642 INAQAAVRH
-652 EIPSDTDE
+652 ENPNDTDE

-665 FAVGWDVSDDLLIRA
+665 FAVGWDVSDDLLIRGSA
-680 STSTSFRVPNLIQQN
+680 STSFRVPNLIQQN
-695 QAFVPRQGGNP
+695 QRFVPRQGSNT

-711 YVGANKPLDDSY
+711 YVGANQPLDDSY

-728 RLLNPDLNPETSTN
+728 RLLNPNLKPETSTN
-742 TSFGFVYSPSMVE
+742 TSIGFVYSPSVVDGFTM
-755 GLTVTYDNWEIKK
+755 TYDNWEIEK
-768 EDTVV
+768 EDTIV
-773 LLGRANRL
+773 LLGRNNRL
-781 VEDLVLRLDHGPDN
+781 VEDLVLRLEHGPNN
-795 CSLFSNPN
+795 CSAFSNPN
-803 VIRDA
+803 VLRDQDA
-808 NPGYTAAEEALFTA
+808 GYTDEEVALFSA

-841 ATRTIAGQDFGVY
+841 ATRKIAGQDIGLY
-854 YDLDTNFGRFRLSAN
+854 YDIDTDFGRFKLSAN

-884 TKLKEAQDS
+884 SKLKEAQDS

-900 SLSGFGD
+900 ALSGFGD

-971 DVGDNKARI
+971 DIAGNKARI

-1003 DAHQDYG
+1003 DAHQDMG
-1010 RNTYLD
+1010 RNSYID
-1016 FKMSF
+1016 FKVSF